1 VIDQS
6 ARVTTHPEGVMTKP
20 TKFIITETDEF
31 LTSQGGL
38 ALIGMLAQ
46 RSGLRDRVSYV
57 VGEKKNGS
65 ISTADALLTMTGL
78 LCLAKPDFDAV
89 EQFRD
94 DDYFQQCLGLKNVP
108 SEATLRQRMD
118 ETGLIVRDEVLC
130 ASATLLKKMA
140 PKLTPCFKSYIPI
153 DADVSVFDNS
163 GSRKE
168 GVSCTYKKFD
178 GYAPMLAYIGAEGYL
193 LNAELREG
201 KQHCQEGT
209 PEFLRQTIKL
219 ARKVTDHSL
228 LLRLDAGNDDIENIR
243 VCRKEKVDYIIKR
256 NLHKES
262 IDEWLLDAQALGAWR
277 HPREG
282 KTVYVGETIR
292 QRDNENMRVV
302 FEVIERTID
311 RDDNALLL
319 PAIDVHTWWTSLS
332 GREASPDE
340 VITAYRDHGT
350 SEQFHSEIKSDMALE
365 RLPSGKFATNALVLT
380 LSVLAFNMLRL
391 CGQVGIAK
399 GYVPR
404 MEVKRRRLRK
414 VIQDLLYMAARV
426 IMHARRMKLAL
437 SHCNPFRDAWA
448 RMYLA
453 FATDG

>member
-1 VIDQS
+1 M
-6 ARVTTHPEGVMTKP
+6 PKP

-46 RSGLRDRVSYV
+46 RSGLRDRVSYIV
-57 VGEKKNGS
+57 REKKNGS
-65 ISTADALLTMTGL
+65 ISAADALLTMTGL

-94 DDYFQQCLGLKNVP
+94 DDYFHQCLGLKTVP
-108 SEATLRQRMD
+108 STATLRQRMD
-118 ETGLIVRDEVLC
+118 ETGLIVRNEVLC

-140 PKLTPCFKSYIPI
+140 PKLTPCFRSYIPI
-153 DADVSVFDNS
+153 DADVSPFDNS

-168 GVSCTYKKFD
+168 GVNCTYKLFD
-178 GYAPMLAYIGAEGYL
+178 GYAPILAYIGAEGYM

-201 KQHCQEGT
+201 KQHCQKGT
-209 PEFLRQTIKL
+209 PEFLRETIKL
-219 ARKVTDHSL
+219 ARKITDHSL
-228 LLRLDAGNDDIENIR
+228 LLRLDAGNDDVENIR
-243 VCRKEKVDYIIKR
+243 ICRKEKVDYIIKR

-262 IDEWLLDAQALGAWR
+262 IAEWLLDAQAFGEWNS
-277 HPREG
+277 PREG
-282 KTVYVGETIR
+282 KTVYVGDTMR
-292 QRDNENMRVV
+292 QRDGETMRVV

-311 RDDNALLL
+311 RDGNALLL
-319 PAIDVHTWWTSLS
+319 PLIEVNTWWTSLS
-332 GREASPDE
+332 KREASAKE
-340 VITAYRDHGT
+340 VVAAYHDHGT

-391 CGQVGIAK
+391 CGQVAIDK

-404 MEVKRRRLRK
+404 REVKRRRLRK
-414 VIQDLLYMAARV
+414 VIQDLMYTAARV
-426 IMHARRMKLAL
+426 IRHARRLKLAL
-437 SHCNPFRDAWA
+437 SRCNPFRKAW
-448 RMYLA
+448 MQTYLV
-453 FATDG
+453 FADG

>member
-1 VIDQS
+1 M
-6 ARVTTHPEGVMTKP
+6 PKP

-46 RSGLRDRVSYV
+46 RSGLRDRVSYIV
-57 VGEKKNGS
+57 REKKNGS
-65 ISTADALLTMTGL
+65 ISAADALLTMTGL

-94 DDYFQQCLGLKNVP
+94 DDYFHQCLGLKTVP
-108 SEATLRQRMD
+108 STATLRQRMD
-118 ETGLIVRDEVLC
+118 ETGLIVRNEVLC

-140 PKLTPCFKSYIPI
+140 PKLTPCFRSYIPI
-153 DADVSVFDNS
+153 DADVSPFDNS

-168 GVSCTYKKFD
+168 GVSCTYKLFD
-178 GYAPMLAYIGAEGYL
+178 GYAPILAYIGAEGYM

-201 KQHCQEGT
+201 KQHCQKGT
-209 PEFLRQTIKL
+209 PEFLRETIKL
-219 ARKVTDHSL
+219 ARKITDHSL
-228 LLRLDAGNDDIENIR
+228 LLRLDAGNDDVENIR
-243 VCRKEKVDYIIKR
+243 ICRKEKVDYIIKR

-262 IDEWLLDAQALGAWR
+262 IAEWLLDAQAFGEWNS
-277 HPREG
+277 PREG
-282 KTVYVGETIR
+282 KTVYVGDTMR
-292 QRDNENMRVV
+292 QRDGETMRVV

-311 RDDNALLL
+311 RDGNALLL
-319 PAIDVHTWWTSLS
+319 PVIEVNTWWTSLS
-332 GREASPDE
+332 KREASAKE
-340 VITAYRDHGT
+340 VVAAYHDHGT

-391 CGQVGIAK
+391 CGQVAIDK

-404 MEVKRRRLRK
+404 REVKRRRLRK
-414 VIQDLLYMAARV
+414 VIQDLMYTAARV
-426 IMHARRMKLAL
+426 IRHARRLKLAL
-437 SHCNPFRDAWA
+437 SRCNPFRKAW
-448 RMYLA
+448 MQTYLV
-453 FATDG
+453 FADG

>member
-1 VIDQS
+1 
-6 ARVTTHPEGVMTKP
+6 M
-20 TKFIITETDEF
+20 TETDEF

-38 ALIGMLAQ
+38 AMIGMLAE
-46 RSGLRDRVSYV
+46 RSGLRDKVSYIV
-57 VGEKKNGS
+57 AEKKNGS
-65 ISTADALLTMTGL
+65 ISTADTLLTMTGL

-94 DDYFQQCLGLKNVP
+94 DEYFQQALGLKEVP

-118 ETGLIVRDEVLC
+118 QTGLMVRDAILA
-130 ASATLLKKMA
+130 ASAALLKKTA
-140 PKLTPCFKSYIPI
+140 PKITPCFGPYVPI
-153 DADVSVFDNS
+153 DADVSPFDNS

-168 GVSCTYKKFD
+168 GVSCTYKLFD

-228 LLRLDAGNDDIENIR
+228 LLRLDAGNDSIDNIR

-262 IDEWLLDAQALGAWR
+262 IDEWLLDAQAFGDWR

-292 QRDNENMRVV
+292 ERDGESMRVV

-311 RDDNALLL
+311 RDGNALLL
-319 PAIDVHTWWTSLS
+319 PHIEVHTWWTSLTK
-332 GREASPDE
+332 RAASPDE
-340 VITAYRDHGT
+340 VIQAYRDHGT
-350 SEQFHSEIKSDMALE
+350 SEQFHSELKSDMALE

-380 LSVLAFNMLRL
+380 LSILAFNILRL
-391 CGQVGIAK
+391 CGQEGIGN
-399 GYVPR
+399 GYVTR
-404 MEVKRRRLRK
+404 KKEKRRRLRK
-414 VIQDLLYMAARV
+414 VIQELMYVAARV
-426 IMHARRMKLAL
+426 ITHARRVKLAF
-437 SHCNPFRDAWA
+437 SQRNPFRHVL
-448 RMYLA
+448 MQTYLR
-453 FATDG
+453 FAADG